1 MTALSDELDAARVG
15 AAILA
20 RSQTELLWRR
30 FKRDRAA
37 LAGTILIVA
46 IAACAALAGV
56 VSHALGHG
64 PDQVLAGTLNAFG
77 LPRGPAAHLWFG
89 ADSQGRDLLVR
100 VFYGART
107 SLEIGLG
114 ATAIA
119 VVTGTAVGLVAGY
132 FGGVVD
138 SVLSRLSDVFL
149 ALPLLLISIGIAAAC
164 STTSKGC
171 AGGTVKPGVLLIVI
185 LVALFSWPYVARIV
199 RSNVLTL
206 REQEFI
212 AAARLSGASDRW
224 VIVHEILPNT
234 IAPIIVYSTLL
245 IPNNIIFEATLSF
258 LGVGVPDQTPSWGG
272 ALRDA
277 AGLFDVA
284 WWLMLFPGLFL
295 VAATLAFNLVGDGLR
310 DALDPRSKR

>member
-1 MTALSDELDAARVG
+1 MTAVSDEFAASRVG
-15 AAILA
+15 VAILA

-37 LAGTILIVA
+37 LAGTILIVL
-46 IAACAALAGV
+46 IVVCAALAGV
-56 VSHALGHG
+56 VAHAVGHG
-64 PDQVLAGTLNAFG
+64 PNQVLGGTLNTFG
-77 LPRGPAAHLWFG
+77 LPDGPATHLWFG
-89 ADSQGRDLLVR
+89 ADPQGRDVLVR
-100 VFYGART
+100 VLYGART
-107 SLEIGLG
+107 SLEIGAG

-119 VVTGTAVGLVAGY
+119 VVIGTAVGLVAGY

-138 SVLSRLSDVFL
+138 SALSRLSDVFL

-164 STTSKGC
+164 STTSRGC
-171 AGGTVKPGVLLIVI
+171 AGGSVKPGILLIII

-212 AAARLSGASDRW
+212 AAARLSGGGDRW

-272 ALRDA
+272 MLRDA

-284 WWLMLFPGLFL
+284 WWLMVFPGLFL
-295 VAATLAFNLVGDGLR
+295 VATTLGFNLVGDGLR